1 MVIVKELSASGV
13 LSGGGWDPRYAVA
26 LAIASCDDVAGA
38 LIDTN
43 GDEAD
48 IDLDEYE
55 RDANGNWHAIGSGSA
70 GGEGTSWS
78 TRVAATWG
86 RGAPGEIVKIDY
98 LGQSYSISASPAGW
112 WLFVMPSTEDFNAAP
127 QQRTPAS

>member
-1 MVIVKELSASGV
+1 VKELSVSNL
-13 LSGGGWDPRYAVA
+13 LSAGGWDPRYAVI
-26 LAIASCDDVAGA
+26 LAVASYDGVAGA
-38 LIDTN
+38 LIDAN

-55 RDANGNWHAIGSGSA
+55 CDAAGNWYETGSGSA

-98 LGQSYSISASPAGW
+98 LGHSYSIAASSAGW
-112 WLFVMPSTEDFNAAP
+112 WLFVMPSTEDFDAVP
-127 QQRTPAS
+127 QQRTPAG

>member
-1 MVIVKELSASGV
+1 VKELSASGV
-13 LSGGGWDPRYAVA
+13 LRAGGWDPRYAVA
-26 LAIASCDDVAGA
+26 LAIASYNHVAGA

-48 IDLDEYE
+48 IDLDEYV
-55 RDANGNWHAIGSGSA
+55 RHVDGNWYAIGSCSA

-86 RGAPGEIVKIDY
+86 HGAPGEIVKIDY
-98 LGQSYSISASPAGW
+98 LGQSYSIGASPAGW
-112 WLFVMPSTEDFNAAP
+112 WLFVMPSTEDPDAP
-127 QQRTPAS
+127 GRVPV